1 MLSPFGDST
10 IFYTSKLFSTT
21 LVQKRGSILNKLL
34 QYLQGIGPGIFAIG
48 YTIGTG
54 SVTAMVVA
62 GSQYGMQLLW
72 VLFLS
77 CLFSWVLM
85 EAYGRYY
92 LVTGETALYSF
103 KRHLPLG
110 KLMSILIIAGISFGQ
125 WNSLI
130 GILGISSNAIFE
142 TLVLFF
148 PALEGNEYW
157 GILIIA
163 VTIISIMYTV
173 LLKGSYSL
181 FEKILILFVSL
192 MGISFLLSFFVVLP
206 PPTAVAKGMIPSI
219 PQVEGGRMLVAAFVG
234 TTMAAAT
241 FLSRP
246 LFIEGKGWTIENL
259 KDQQRDALWAALLI
273 FMISGAIMAVSMG
286 AFFNEGKVVTKV
298 LDMVTTLEPIAGRFA
313 IVIFFM
319 GTLAAG
325 LSSIFPILMIAPLLI
340 ADYQKGELDLKSK
353 QFKILTGIACL
364 VGLTVP
370 VLGVNP
376 INAQILTQVFNVFVL
391 PLVILGMM
399 ILINK
404 KELMGDHKAGIG
416 LNVGMGAAL
425 IFACIIS
432 WNGVVAIIEQL

>member
-1 MLSPFGDST
+1 M
-10 IFYTSKLFSTT
+10 SK
-21 LVQKRGSILNKLL
+21 IL
-34 QYLQGIGPGIFAIG
+34 QYLKGIGPGIFAIG

-72 VLFLS
+72 VLLFS

-103 KRHLPLG
+103 KKHLKFGSLIG
-110 KLMSILIIAGISFGQ
+110 ILIIVGISFGQ

-130 GILGISSNAIFE
+130 GILGISANAIFE

-148 PALEGNEYW
+148 PALAGSSYW

-163 VTIISIMYTV
+163 ITIIAIMYSV
-173 LLKGSYSL
+173 LLLGSYSL
-181 FEKILILFVSL
+181 FENILIIFVSL

-206 PPTAVAKGMIPSI
+206 PPEAVIAGLVPSI
-219 PQVEGGRMLVAAFVG
+219 PKVEGGRMLVAAFVG

-246 LFIEGKGWTIENL
+246 LFVQGKNWTIKNL
-259 KDQQRDALWAALLI
+259 KDQQKDALWAAILI
-273 FMISGAIMAVSMG
+273 FMISGAIMAVAMA
-286 AFFNEGKVVTKV
+286 AFFQEGKVVTKV
-298 LDMVTTLEPIAGRFA
+298 LDMVSTLEPIAGRFA

-319 GTLAAG
+319 GTMAAG
-325 LSSIFPILMIAPLLI
+325 LSSIFPILMIAPILI
-340 ADYQKGELDLKSK
+340 ADYQKGHLDIKSK

-364 VGLTVP
+364 IGLTVP

-391 PLVILGMM
+391 PLVIIGIM

-404 KELMGDHKAGIG
+404 KELMGEHKAGIL
-416 LNVGMGAAL
+416 LNIGMGSAL
-425 IFACIIS
+425 LFACIIS
-432 WNGVVAIIEQL
+432 YNGIVAIMDKL